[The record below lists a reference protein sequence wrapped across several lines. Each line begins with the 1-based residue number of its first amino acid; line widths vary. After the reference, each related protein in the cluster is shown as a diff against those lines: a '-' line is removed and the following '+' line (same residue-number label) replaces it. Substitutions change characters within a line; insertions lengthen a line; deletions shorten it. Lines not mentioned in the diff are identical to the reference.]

1 LGSHGFKT
9 QFLSVDRVDPK
20 TKVCLPYAYLKSTIY
35 ERHMVLYKQCDQLT
49 DELIGLER
57 MSSGKID
64 HTSDGINSKDQADA
78 VCGAL
83 YLASQFAEQFAYD
96 YGESLNAALEVNTTY
111 SENYKRRQMITDF
124 EQELTKAYTGMQ
136 EEDKEDNGFG
146 DAAHGITQQDYQDI
160 IDGIIII

>member
-1 LGSHGFKT
+1 M
-9 QFLSVDRVDPK
+9 
-20 TKVCLPYAYLKSTIY
+20 I
-35 ERHMVLYKQCDQLT
+35 LYKQCDQLT

-83 YLASQFAEQFAYD
+83 YLASQFAEQFAFD
-96 YGESLNAALEVNTTY
+96 YGESLNAALEVNTAY

-124 EQELTKAYTGMQ
+124 EQELTKAYAGMQ
-136 EEDKEDNGFG
+136 EDDEDNGFG
-146 DAAHGITQQDYQDI
+146 EAAHGVTQQDYQDI
-160 IDGIIII
+160 IDGIIIV

>member
-1 LGSHGFKT
+1 M
-9 QFLSVDRVDPK
+9 
-20 TKVCLPYAYLKSTIY
+20 I
-35 ERHMVLYKQCDQLT
+35 LYKQCDQLT

-83 YLASQFAEQFAYD
+83 YLASQFAEQFAFD

-124 EQELTKAYTGMQ
+124 EQELTRAYANT
-136 EEDKEDNGFG
+136 EKDDEDNGFG
-146 DAAHGITQQDYQDI
+146 AAAHNVTQQDYQDI
-160 IDGIIII
+160 IDGIIIV